1 MSLISMRALL
11 SPTHI
16 PSSPAGAGDSFFSGA
31 SVGVASVSSRRLAT
45 DTAFSR
51 AERDA
56 HGVGK
61 RAYAAQDPLARLG
74 PEERSSL

>member
-1 MSLISMRALL
+1 
-11 SPTHI
+11 
-16 PSSPAGAGDSFFSGA
+16 
-31 SVGVASVSSRRLAT
+31 VGVASVSSRRLAT
-45 DTAFSR
+45 DTAFSS